1 MKLNRIISVV
11 LAGIILAF
19 ALVSCGGEP
28 MQEVTVTLKIVG
40 TDESEPVLDT
50 QVTVKSANPTVLDA
64 FITACDE
71 NEIPY
76 VLSDGNDSV
85 KDIQEFTNH
94 TDENGIAYYWMYYIN
109 DVEPTSGKANANTI
123 SDGDVI
129 LYSYIS
135 FDPSESK

>member
-1 MKLNRIISVV
+1 MKLTRILSMV
-11 LAGIILAF
+11 LAGIVLAF

-28 MQEVTVTLKIVG
+28 AKEVTVTLKIVG
-40 TDESEPVLDT
+40 SGEGDPVLDT
-50 QVTVKSANPTVLDA
+50 QVTLDA

-76 VLSDGNDSV
+76 VLSDDNASV
-85 KDIQEFTNH
+85 KDIQDFTNH
-94 TDENGIAYYWMYYIN
+94 TDENGIAHYWMYYIN

-123 SDGDVI
+123 NDGDVI
-129 LYSYIS
+129 LYSYVS

>member
-1 MKLNRIISVV
+1 MKLTRIISVV

-28 MQEVTVTLKIVG
+28 VQEVTVTLKIVG
-40 TDESEPVLDT
+40 SDEGDPVLDT
-50 QVTVKSANPTVLDA
+50 QVTVKAANPTVLDA
-64 FITACDE
+64 FIAACDE

-76 VLSDGNDSV
+76 VLSDDSASV
-85 KDIQEFTNH
+85 KDIQDFTNH
-94 TDENGIAYYWMYYIN
+94 TDENGIAHYWMYYIN

-129 LYSYIS
+129 LYSYVS
-135 FDPSESK
+135 FDPNETK

>member
-1 MKLNRIISVV
+1 MKLTRILSMV
-11 LAGIILAF
+11 LAGIVLAF

-28 MQEVTVTLKIVG
+28 AKEVTVTLKIVG
-40 TDESEPVLDT
+40 SDEGDPVLDT
-50 QVTVKSANPTVLDA
+50 QVTVKAANPNVLDA

-76 VLSDGNDSV
+76 VLSDDNASV
-85 KDIQEFTNH
+85 KDIQDFTNH
-94 TDENGIAYYWMYYIN
+94 TDENGIAHYWMYYIN

-123 SDGDVI
+123 NDGDVI
-129 LYSYIS
+129 LYSYVS

>member
-1 MKLNRIISVV
+1 MKLTRILSMV
-11 LAGIILAF
+11 LAGIVLAF

-28 MQEVTVTLKIVG
+28 AKEVNVTLKIVG
-40 TDESEPVLDT
+40 SDEGDPVLDT
-50 QVTVKSANPTVLDA
+50 QVTVKAANPSVLDA

-76 VLSDGNDSV
+76 VLSDDNASV
-85 KDIQEFTNH
+85 KDIQDFTNH
-94 TDENGIAYYWMYYIN
+94 TDENGIAHYWMYYIN

-123 SDGDVI
+123 NDGDVI
-129 LYSYIS
+129 LYSYVS

>member
-1 MKLNRIISVV
+1 MKLTRILSMV
-11 LAGIILAF
+11 LAGIVLAF

-28 MQEVTVTLKIVG
+28 AKEVTVTLKIVG
-40 TDESEPVLDT
+40 SDESDPVLDT
-50 QVTVKSANPTVLDA
+50 QVTVKAANPTVLDA

-76 VLSDGNDSV
+76 VLSDDSASV
-85 KDIQEFTNH
+85 KDIQDFTNH

-129 LYSYIS
+129 LYSYVS
-135 FDPSESK
+135 FDPNETK